1 MNGPTIDVTERCVVC
16 GSPIWSVESIRRGYG
31 SECAAAIQEAKVK
44 RVFADQ
50 ELKSSYYRIEAE
62 MLIGYMSTRNFRS
75 EFRKSFQAS
84 VVKQATWLSKKQAEI
99 CRSILFDFDFEL
111 ARDFDTEL
119 KQRREQ
125 FWETIKIT
133 RDDIEIARQ
142 IIRKK
147 RNKSEE

>member
-1 MNGPTIDVTERCVVC
+1 MSEPTIDVTERCVVC
-16 GSPIWSVESIRRGYG
+16 GSLIWSFASIQRGYG
-31 SECAAAIQEAKVK
+31 SECAAAIQEAKAK
-44 RVFADQ
+44 RVFTDP
-50 ELKSSYYRIEAE
+50 ELKSAYYRIEAE
-62 MLIGYMSTRNFRS
+62 MLINYISHRNFRS
-75 EFRKSFQAS
+75 DFRKSFQAS

-99 CRSILFDFDFEL
+99 CRSILFDYDNKLAEGFD
-111 ARDFDTEL
+111 AEL

-125 FWETIKIT
+125 FWETIEIT